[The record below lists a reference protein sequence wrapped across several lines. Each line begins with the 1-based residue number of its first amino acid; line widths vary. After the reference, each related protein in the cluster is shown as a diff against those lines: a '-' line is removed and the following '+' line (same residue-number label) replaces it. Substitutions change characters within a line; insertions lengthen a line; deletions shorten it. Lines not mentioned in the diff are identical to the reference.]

1 MVVIMKSVYG
11 LALAIALGLG
21 GVILNYFYLW
31 RKAQDFDKV
40 QFIGIRDQVILRSGD
55 AIKEEHIEPVSLPKA
70 SVGNLGKY
78 AIPWDLNSSVLNTKV
93 WREVSGPR
101 LLVDDD
107 RKTPPPSDDIKL
119 APRTQDKQGVVR
131 EERAWGIPIDK
142 RQFPVSLV
150 LPGDW
155 VTFIVGRSIDVLP
168 APSGDEAATTESGD
182 GGTPTEPGATP
193 AEKPK
198 RPPPPV
204 LERIGPFRVVSMGNR
219 LGSTKV
225 MQASRIPPQQE
236 DCMLIAVKYVNDVP
250 DAKAEKLWLRLRAD
264 DFRGVGIELHP
275 RPSADQP
282 RTAP

>member
-1 MVVIMKSVYG
+1 MKGIYG

-40 QFIGIRDQVILRSGD
+40 QFIGIKDQVILRSGD
-55 AIKEEHIEPVSLPKA
+55 AIKEEHIEPVSIPKA

-78 AIPWDLNSSVLNTKV
+78 GIPWDLNSSVLNTKV

-119 APRTQDKQGVVR
+119 LPRTKEKDGVVR
-131 EERAWGIPIDK
+131 EERAWGIPIAK
-142 RQFPVSLV
+142 GQFPVSLV
-150 LPGDW
+150 MPGDW
-155 VTFIVGRSIDVLP
+155 VTFLVGRSFDVLP
-168 APSGDEAATTESGD
+168 PPGGDDAAAD
-182 GGTPTEPGATP
+182 GGEAGAAPEPGAAP
-193 AEKPK
+193 AAKAK
-198 RPPPPV
+198 TAPPPV

-225 MQASRIPPQQE
+225 MQAARIPPQQE
-236 DCMLIAVKYVNDVP
+236 DCMLIAVRYTNDLP
-250 DAKAEKLWLRLRAD
+250 DAKAEKLWLRLETEK
-264 DFRGVGIELHP
+264 FRGVGIELHP
-275 RPSADQP
+275 RPTADQP